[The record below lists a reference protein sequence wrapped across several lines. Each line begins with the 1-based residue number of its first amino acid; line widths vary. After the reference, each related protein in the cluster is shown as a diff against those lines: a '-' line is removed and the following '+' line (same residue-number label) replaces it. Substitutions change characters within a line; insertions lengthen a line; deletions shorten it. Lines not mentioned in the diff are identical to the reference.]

1 MQESVSNSGSTV
13 VPGIHFAEVRARIT
27 LADVLD
33 LLGFVPCESSGDQVR
48 GPCLVHHSISPLSRS
63 FSANLKRHIYRCF
76 KCGSSGNQLDLYAA
90 VTGLGVFEATVAL
103 CEQLHREIPWML
115 NGTSAQVGPIRDSA
129 AVTSIWRA
137 TPPESFSLSR
147 SPGSTQNRLLIC
159 LVRRKRAA
167 IPDLLSRF
175 HREERSGG

>member
-63 FSANLKRHIYRCF
+63 FSANLKRHIYRCL

-115 NGTSAQVGPIRDSA
+115 NGTSAQARTA
-129 AVTSIWRA
+129 
-137 TPPESFSLSR
+137 
-147 SPGSTQNRLLIC
+147 
-159 LVRRKRAA
+159 
-167 IPDLLSRF
+167 SRF
-175 HREERSGG
+175 APDQPCSHEVVASPAGELA